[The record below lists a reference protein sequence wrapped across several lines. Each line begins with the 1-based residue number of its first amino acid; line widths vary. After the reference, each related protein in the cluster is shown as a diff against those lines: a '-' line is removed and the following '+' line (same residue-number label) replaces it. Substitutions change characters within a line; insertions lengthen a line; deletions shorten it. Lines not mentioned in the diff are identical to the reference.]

1 MVNTVI
7 FILECFGAI
16 AFALSGIV
24 VSVEREMDPVGAFVV
39 SFITAY
45 GGGIIRDLLLGIT
58 PPAVFC
64 PGQTR
69 FSVILSVGIAMVVY
83 LFAYFR
89 KTSPLIGKIK
99 NDMLF
104 YILDAIGLSIFCVS
118 GTTTA
123 INAGYADN
131 YLLVIA
137 CGVVSGCGGGVLRDI
152 FTSRVPLVFRKH
164 VYVLPALIGTIIY
177 ILLCGHMPQTPAAV
191 IGILLI
197 IGIRILAIRFK
208 WNLPIPHGKE
218 STK

>member
-24 VSVEREMDPVGAFVV
+24 VSVEREIDPVGAFVV

-58 PPAVFC
+58 PPTVFC

-69 FSVILSVGIAMVVY
+69 FSAILSVGIAMVVY

-118 GTTTA
+118 GVTTA
-123 INAGYADN
+123 MGEGHCDN
-131 YLLVIA
+131 FILLIA

-152 FTSRVPLVFRKH
+152 FTSRVPLIFRKH
-164 VYVLPALIGTIIY
+164 IYVLPALIGTAAY
-177 ILLCGHMPQTPAAV
+177 ILLYGYISQIPAAV

-218 STK
+218 NTK

>member
-24 VSVEREMDPVGAFVV
+24 VSVEREIDPVGAFVV

-58 PPAVFC
+58 PPTVFC

-69 FSVILSVGIAMVVY
+69 FSAILSVGIAMVVY

-104 YILDAIGLSIFCVS
+104 YILDAIGLSIFCIS
-118 GTTTA
+118 GVTTA
-123 INAGYADN
+123 MGAGHCDN
-131 YLLVIA
+131 FILLIA

-152 FTSRVPLVFRKH
+152 FTSRVPLIFRKH
-164 VYVLPALIGTIIY
+164 IYVLPALIGTAAY
-177 ILLCGHMPQTPAAV
+177 ILLYGYISQIPAAV

-218 STK
+218 NTK